1 MIIKSAEIISV
12 GTELLL
18 GDIVNTDAAFI
29 SKRLAA
35 LGISQ
40 YHQSTVGD
48 NSARLEET
56 LAESISRSDLV
67 ILTGGLGPTYDDL
80 TKETAAK
87 LMNRKLILHAES
99 LSRIENRAKSFGFE
113 MTENNKKQA
122 LIPEGSTV
130 FKNNYGTAP
139 GMSIEDFSRGKL
151 VVLLPGP
158 PRECEPMFREEVE
171 PYLRQFTEKL
181 LFSKTIN
188 IFGIGES
195 KVESILRPLMLESLN
210 PTVAP
215 YAKDGEVQLRVTA
228 SGKTGPECEA
238 ICDEMIG
245 RIYQTEVGQYIYGV
259 DAGTLEEAL
268 VKALIASGRHIAAAE
283 SCTGGYVAK
292 RITNV
297 SGSSEVLDGSIVTYA
312 NRVKEE
318 FVHVSRETL
327 SKYGAVSKETAIEM
341 ARGVR
346 KLFGADIG
354 VSTTGIAGPTGG
366 TPDKPVGTVFV
377 GISTETHEE
386 VRELHIGN
394 GLATR
399 EYVRYISASNALHLA
414 LETLKN

>member
-1 MIIKSAEIISV
+1 MQIKSAEIISV

-35 LGISQ
+35 LGIAQ
-40 YHQSTVGD
+40 FHQSTVGD
-48 NSARLEET
+48 NSGRLEET
-56 LAESISRSDLV
+56 LAESIGRSDLV

-87 LMNRKLILHAES
+87 LMGRKLIMDSES
-99 LSRIENRAKSFGFE
+99 LARIEARAKSFGFE

-122 LIPEGSTV
+122 LIPEGSVV

-139 GMSIEDFSRGKL
+139 GMSIEDHDKNKL

-158 PRECEPMFREEVE
+158 PRECEPMFSEEVE
-171 PYLRQFTEKL
+171 PYLKRFTEKL

-195 KVESILRPLMLESLN
+195 KVETILRQLMLDSLN

-228 SGKTGPECEA
+228 SGRTEAECSTL
-238 ICDEMIG
+238 CDEMIE
-245 RIYQTEVGQYIYGV
+245 RISATEVGKYIYGI

-312 NRVKEE
+312 NRVKEQ

-327 SKYGAVSKETAIEM
+327 SKYGAVSSQTAIEM

-346 KLFGADIG
+346 ELFGADIG

-377 GISTETHEE
+377 GISTKDHEE

-414 LETLKN
+414 LKTIK